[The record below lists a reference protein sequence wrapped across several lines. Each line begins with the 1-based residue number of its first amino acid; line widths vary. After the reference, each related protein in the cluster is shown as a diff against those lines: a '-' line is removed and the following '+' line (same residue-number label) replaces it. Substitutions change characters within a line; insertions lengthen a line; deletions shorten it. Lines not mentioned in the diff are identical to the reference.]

1 MSLLHR
7 RRLRIR
13 VCSGC
18 GGVKL
23 VNDFYKNRFN
33 EDGLDY
39 YCKICRGDYNSE
51 WSAKRRDRRYLA
63 QWRYRNK
70 RMKINA
76 MRS

>member
-1 MSLLHR
+1 MSLLR
-7 RRLRIR
+7 RKRLQIR

-23 VNDFYKNRFN
+23 VSDFYKNRFN

-39 YCKICRGDYNSE
+39 YCKLCRGDYNSE

-70 RMKINA
+70 HKKINA
-76 MRS
+76 